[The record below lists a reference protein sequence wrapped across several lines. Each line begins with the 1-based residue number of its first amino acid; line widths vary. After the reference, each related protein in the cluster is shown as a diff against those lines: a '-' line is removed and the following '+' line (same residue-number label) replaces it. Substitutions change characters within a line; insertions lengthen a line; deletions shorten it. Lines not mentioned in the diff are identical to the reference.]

1 MRAREFIAEIRNA
14 PISKRKQ
21 SGTRGL
27 HIFGDGERWN
37 ADYVLN
43 RVGMAVAAS
52 DGRTMPDIDAKS
64 WVGKNKTAHPYTPEE
79 ANMLKLAYRA
89 VGANYRDLN
98 GGDLDSEEPPGGND
112 HSPVKA
118 FRGYPR

>member
-1 MRAREFIAEIRNA
+1 MRAQEFITEIKNA

-21 SGTRGL
+21 FGTRGL
-27 HIFGDGERWN
+27 HIFGDGERWS

-43 RVGMAVAAS
+43 RVGMAVAGS

-79 ANMLKLAYRA
+79 AAMLKLAYRA

-98 GGDLDSEEPPGGND
+98 GGDLNSEEPPGGNAQ
-112 HSPVKA
+112 SPVRA